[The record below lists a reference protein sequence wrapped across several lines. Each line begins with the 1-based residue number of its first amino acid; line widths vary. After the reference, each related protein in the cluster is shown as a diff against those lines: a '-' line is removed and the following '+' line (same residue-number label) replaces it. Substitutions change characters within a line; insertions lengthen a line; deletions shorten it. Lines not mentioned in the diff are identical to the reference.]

1 MDAEFYNFI
10 LFNKSSSQASD
21 LFPTWEL
28 YVCRYTHDVSSN
40 FKAMR
45 KTNETKEALQ
55 HTYKQSLG
63 ILIFVD
69 ITIWLF
75 PATVTWWWGETIF
88 NPVAV
93 PTEKKHQPEVGEKLQ
108 AMMFFSSCRS
118 GDHWMNAKEDP
129 RKLPWKILPTTKP
142 GDLKPIGGIER
153 FESCTLLSR
162 LIAHS
167 SQDLTSFS
175 IRV

>member
-40 FKAMR
+40 SKAMR

-63 ILIFVD
+63 IFICVD
-69 ITIWLF
+69 VNI
-75 PATVTWWWGETIF
+75 
-88 NPVAV
+88 
-93 PTEKKHQPEVGEKLQ
+93 
-108 AMMFFSSCRS
+108 
-118 GDHWMNAKEDP
+118 
-129 RKLPWKILPTTKP
+129 
-142 GDLKPIGGIER
+142 
-153 FESCTLLSR
+153 
-162 LIAHS
+162 
-167 SQDLTSFS
+167 
-175 IRV
+175 

>member
-1 MDAEFYNFI
+1 MFADIYMMSPLIPRRWGRPTKPRRLYSIHTSRASEF
-10 LFNKSSSQASD
+10 
-21 LFPTWEL
+21 L
-28 YVCRYTHDVSSN
+28 YVWMLTYDV
-40 FKAMR
+40 M
-45 KTNETKEALQ
+45 TP
-55 HTYKQSLG
+55 
-63 ILIFVD
+63 
-69 ITIWLF
+69 LF
-75 PATVTWWWGETIF
+75 PATVTWWWGETIS